1 MARPATSPITT
12 TAGFVTPAAR
22 TAPARSRSGAV
33 TTRCCRLQPSDTTAP
48 GVPPPS
54 PAEISVSAI
63 SARWSIDI
71 SSTRVIPLRASAAQS
86 TELRESPG
94 RTCPASTQKPWLTPR
109 CVTGMP
115 AAAGTE
121 MALVTPGTTSTG
133 TPAVRHA
140 STSSRPRP
148 NTNGSPPFSRTTAR
162 PGAGVLDQ
170 RVVDVVLPH
179 RRAAGHLGRVHHLHA
194 GRQLLQ
200 QCQRREAVGHH
211 HVGLAQPVQ
220 PGHRD
225 QARVA
230 RPAADD
236 RHPPGRRLPAAPA
249 RRFLR
254 STNDPPCPTVS
265 TKRSRSSAAR
275 RGSRPALTATVTG
288 PARPTAGTQAAEAAA
303 SSARAHHRRCR
314 SASAA
319 TASLTS
325 GWSVQASTSQAPSS
339 VAWLVPAPMGG

>member
-1 MARPATSPITT
+1 M
-12 TAGFVTPAAR
+12 
-22 TAPARSRSGAV
+22 
-33 TTRCCRLQPSDTTAP
+33 
-48 GVPPPS
+48 
-54 PAEISVSAI
+54 SAI

-162 PGAGVLDQ
+162 PARACSTSAWLMWSCRIAGPPGTLAASTTCTPGASCSS
-170 RVVDVVLPH
+170 
-179 RRAAGHLGRVHHLHA
+179 RASGASRSA
-194 GRQLLQ
+194 TTTSASRSR
-200 QCQRREAVGHH
+200 CS
-211 HVGLAQPVQ
+211 PVTVIS
-220 PGHRD
+220 PGSPGPPPTIDTRPG
-225 QARVA
+225 ARCP
-230 RPAADD
+230 PAACSC
-236 RHPPGRRLPAAPA
+236 PFIAE
-249 RRFLR
+249 R
-254 STNDPPCPTVS
+254 STVPTVS

-288 PARPTAGTQAAEAAA
+288 PARPTAGTQAAEADA
-303 SSARAHHRRCR
+303 SSARAHHRCCR

-319 TASLTS
+319 TASFTS
-325 GWSVQASTSQAPSS
+325 GWSVQASTSQAPSVS
-339 VAWLVPAPMGG
+339 PAWYPRRCAAISPRSARSASAGVSRGATTTTSAPASRSPATRRNATEPPPTTSTRRPSSRRLSG